1 MLGVCRFNRSG
12 RCSGATWRGRPGPV
26 VRALGS
32 LDLTTV
38 ARVWHE
44 GARSSDGAPCEVPPL
59 SALRRRI
66 DVELANGWSLSVAE
80 EDRQIVGM
88 LALKKAAAVLDQ
100 IYVLPSAR
108 RKGIG
113 RLLLRHAMHEMPR
126 GFGLRTAAENEGARV
141 FYEREGLVRL
151 STGKHPRHGRAVC
164 YYGWN
169 VSSRSF

>member
-1 MLGVCRFNRSG
+1 MLGVCQFNRSG

-80 EDRQIVGM
+80 EDREIVGM

-100 IYVLPSAR
+100 IYVLPAAR

-169 VSSRSF
+169 VS